1 MLFPGVFFVAGIMVV
16 LSAWTNPRLRA
27 LAWTD
32 ALRLISVG
40 LFFGVCLGLVS
51 QLISKE

>member
-1 MLFPGVFFVAGIMVV
+1 MLLSGLFFVAGIMVV

-51 QLISKE
+51 QMLSKD

>member
-1 MLFPGVFFVAGIMVV
+1 MLFSGVFFVAGIMVV

-40 LFFGVCLGLVS
+40 LFFGVCIGLVS
-51 QLISKE
+51 QMIAKD